1 MVNTFLII
9 FICIIIGF
17 PFALI
22 IAIYLNEYCKN
33 KKIKKIIIFFL
44 DSLGTTPSIIFGM
57 FGLLMFIQTFGWTSN
72 GKLGNSLIAG
82 SLTLIIVILP
92 SFIRLLEQSLKNVP
106 YEIRT
111 NSFALGNSKFQT
123 IRKLVLPMA
132 LIPIVTSIISTIGR
146 ILSETAP
153 LYLTAGLSSSKYSL
167 LNRPGTTLTTQI
179 YAQIFSS
186 SSNAIDVQY
195 QAAFM
200 TMIFILF
207 LILIGYVIIPK
218 WSNIKHWF
226 IFYISKLKRK
236 RIK

>member
-1 MVNTFLII
+1 MGIEYDPNLFFLYAKDSTFQSLVNTFLII

-22 IAIYLNEYCKN
+22 IAIYLNEYSKN
-33 KKIKKIIIFFL
+33 QKIKKIIIFFL

-132 LIPIVTSIISTIGR
+132 LIPIVTSI
-146 ILSETAP
+146 
-153 LYLTAGLSSSKYSL
+153 
-167 LNRPGTTLTTQI
+167 NRK
-179 YAQIFSS
+179 
-186 SSNAIDVQY
+186 N
-195 QAAFM
+195 
-200 TMIFILF
+200 
-207 LILIGYVIIPK
+207 II
-218 WSNIKHWF
+218 WNCSF
-226 IFYISKLKRK
+226 IFNCRAFF
-236 RIK
+236 IKIFTIK